1 MQNIDLSENITNYI
15 QSAFGNEFLEKYK
28 EYHSSEYNPYIRVTS
43 LDTGINIPERLNK
56 HNIDLEK
63 IDAIPNAYRV
73 IKGRE
78 MLGKTLEFAVGK
90 YYVQSLSSMI
100 PPLILNPSEND
111 KVLDLAAAPGSKT
124 SQLAEMMNN
133 RGTLYANE
141 PNVNRLKGLVFNLDK
156 LNFVNIGVIKYKG
169 ELLSKVFE
177 NYFDKILVDAPCS
190 ALGIVQKKG
199 EVSNW
204 WNTNQVD
211 KIANLQLRLLI
222 SAIKMAKVDAEI
234 VYSTCTLTVEE
245 NEFVIDK
252 ILRNYPVELIDFDL
266 PVKSHEGFTKF
277 KGEEFHSSL
286 NKTRRIIPWEIESE
300 GFFVARFKKTGGT
313 SPNKKADIKNRNRS
327 LLSARSNKIEKY
339 LHDLEKHF
347 GIPFQVFEDHQYLI
361 RGNDIL
367 FLHKSWQAEDL
378 NVFHRIGI
386 PFGLIDK
393 NDTAHFHSLGARYF
407 GSYISKNKIEI
418 TELSEI
424 ETYLTGGTIRKEYS
438 VEGQQLI
445 SYDGLDLGT
454 AIAFNDGLKSQFP
467 RNMRTH
473 EIKFPES

>member
-1 MQNIDLSENITNYI
+1 MQNIELSENITEYI
-15 QSAFGNEFLEKYK
+15 QSAFGGEFLEKYK
-28 EYHSSEYNPYIRVTS
+28 EYHLSEYNPYIRVTS
-43 LDTGINIPERLNK
+43 LDNTIDIPAR
-56 HNIDLEK
+56 LEK
-63 IDAIPNAYRV
+63 YGIELEPLENVPNAYRV
-73 IKGRE
+73 LKGRE
-78 MLGKTLEFAVGK
+78 LLGKTLEFAVGK

-100 PPLILNPSEND
+100 PPHVLKPSGD
-111 KVLDLAAAPGSKT
+111 DRVLDLAAAPGSKT

-133 RGTLYANE
+133 KGTLYANE

-222 SAIKMAKVDAEI
+222 SAIKMAKTGAEI
-234 VYSTCTLTVEE
+234 VYSTCTLAVEE
-245 NEFVIDK
+245 NEMVLDK
-252 ILRNYPVELIDFDL
+252 VLKNYPVELIDIEL
-266 PVKSHEGFTKF
+266 PVKSHEGFTSYN
-277 KGEEFHSSL
+277 GEDFNPAVS
-286 NKTRRIIPWEIESE
+286 KARRIIPWEIQSE
-300 GFFVARFKKTGGT
+300 GFFVAKLKKTGDT
-313 SPNKKADIKNRNRS
+313 FPNKKADIKDRNR
-327 LLSARSNKIEKY
+327 LLLGADSAKIKKY
-339 LHDLEKHF
+339 LLGLSDKF
-347 GIPFQVFEDHQYLI
+347 GIPFEVFEEHQYLI

-367 FLHKSWQAEDL
+367 FLHKSWQADDL

-393 NDTAHFHSLGARYF
+393 RDEAHFHSLAARYF
-407 GSYISKNKIEI
+407 GPYVTRSIIDI
-418 TELSEI
+418 TEKSEV
-424 ETYLTGGTIRKEYS
+424 ETYLSGGTIRKEYTT
-438 VEGQQLI
+438 EGQQLVT
-445 SYDGLDLGT
+445 YDGLYLGT

-473 EIKFPES
+473 EIIIL